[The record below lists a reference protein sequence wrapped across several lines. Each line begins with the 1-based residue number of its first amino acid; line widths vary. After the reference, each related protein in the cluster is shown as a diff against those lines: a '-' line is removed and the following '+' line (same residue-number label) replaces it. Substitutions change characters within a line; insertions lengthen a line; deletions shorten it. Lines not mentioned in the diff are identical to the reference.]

1 MRAPGKFFR
10 FNPRVVALLLL
21 AVVFLALHGG
31 QPSEAAESP
40 QKRTTDIDVGQCLFG
55 ATGVS
60 PMEALVLIDSEP
72 GASMLESSREYMRRK
87 AAITSLQEKGF
98 VVVRKWNWENQ
109 SWVEVSPTVR
119 GNQLKEV
126 LLASP

>member
-1 MRAPGKFFR
+1 
-10 FNPRVVALLLL
+10 
-21 AVVFLALHGG
+21 
-31 QPSEAAESP
+31 
-40 QKRTTDIDVGQCLFG
+40 
-55 ATGVS
+55 
-60 PMEALVLIDSEP
+60 MEALVLIDSEP

-109 SWVEVSPTVR
+109 AWVEVSPTVR